1 MRFSFL
7 PKKFLKRIFVVLLI
21 GTSLLL
27 LQAEPA
33 LATVEKA
40 FDKKAV
46 VFVTPATKSDFS
58 DLVQYPARVRS
69 KINAW
74 VSAETAGQVQKIL
87 KPVGSQ
93 VHRGDVVLIIKN
105 IDPVF
110 KYAPVKIL
118 APADGFITSLEIDLL
133 TRVDRG
139 DKLFSVTDPSSLVV
153 DTEVPASDLHFFKIG
168 DKGIL
173 KSQAGQEYHML
184 IQALS
189 PAVDIKTGTS
199 NAILTFVASKTE
211 LASLSQN
218 LSQGQLGQVLFH
230 VNPRKSFVLP
240 ESTLVLRGGGTFVRV
255 LTGTK
260 AKLVPVIVSLDLGD
274 KVEIQTGLID
284 GQQIITRWNRFI
296 ADGEEVEI
304 QTQDKSDKAQL

>member
-1 MRFSFL
+1 
-7 PKKFLKRIFVVLLI
+7 
-21 GTSLLL
+21 
-27 LQAEPA
+27 
-33 LATVEKA
+33 
-40 FDKKAV
+40 
-46 VFVTPATKSDFS
+46 
-58 DLVQYPARVRS
+58 
-69 KINAW
+69 
-74 VSAETAGQVQKIL
+74 
-87 KPVGSQ
+87 
-93 VHRGDVVLIIKN
+93 
-105 IDPVF
+105 
-110 KYAPVKIL
+110 
-118 APADGFITSLEIDLL
+118 
-133 TRVDRG
+133 
-139 DKLFSVTDPSSLVV
+139 
-153 DTEVPASDLHFFKIG
+153 
-168 DKGIL
+168 
-173 KSQAGQEYHML
+173 ML

-260 AKLVPVIVSLDLGD
+260 AKLVPVTVSLDLGD